1 MTIVNLRHPA
11 GATRDDEPV
20 ADALCVEAL
29 GVWLAALLA
38 VLALGVGEA
47 LGDATGDDAADVAS
61 ELGES
66 SADAA

>member
-1 MTIVNLRHPA
+1 MVSVRHPA
-11 GATRDDEPV
+11 GATRVEPV
-20 ADALCVEAL
+20 GEALRVAAL
-29 GVWLAALLA
+29 GVRLAG
-38 VLALGVGEA
+38 LALGVGEA